1 MGQPPNS
8 SAIWAIGAFGIGGWV
23 RASRWWVPARQFV
36 YGRSALGRPEV
47 LAAADWAATYSG
59 GTRVVPIQE
68 RLDSAAAI
76 ERLGDGVDIVVCAID
91 SPPNVELMVNE
102 ACFAL
107 DVPFVHGGL
116 NYSTLVHWS
125 VDPGRAPCR
134 RCLELHRDDE
144 QLTLPTVLRQ
154 DPFIA
159 TPPVNPATGPIVQ
172 LLCGLMSVE
181 IVRYLTGIEPPVAAA
196 TYRMIELADGLATA
210 TAPWHHHP
218 DCPLCA
224 KVADR
229 VPAEV
234 AG

>member
-1 MGQPPNS
+1 VGQPPNS

-91 SPPNVELMVNE
+91 SPPNVELLVNE

-134 RCLELHRDDE
+134 RGRRPERAVSRAGSAGPPVLHWARRPDRDD
-144 QLTLPTVLRQ
+144 
-154 DPFIA
+154 
-159 TPPVNPATGPIVQ
+159 G
-172 LLCGLMSVE
+172 
-181 IVRYLTGIEPPVAAA
+181 
-196 TYRMIELADGLATA
+196 
-210 TAPWHHHP
+210 
-218 DCPLCA
+218 
-224 KVADR
+224 R
-229 VPAEV
+229 VPV
-234 AG
+234 RS